1 VAEFEANFRL
11 VRRHPQRAAHSS
23 EVATRAWRLR
33 LRQAATLRNSV
44 RIGAAALALIGVVVL
59 IVRPS
64 TRTRAEAHFVV
75 PSPLVVNDAIGAIL
89 NQAGGVSA
97 RADGRRII
105 VASSAADRVVARAH
119 VVALARA
126 GMDGARA
133 HFSAV
138 ETQRADAAKVDR
150 AQAAS
155 QLATLASRTGITDPE
170 AAYRE
175 RVAVV
180 QNLEEQRAVAVST
193 GQPLA
198 AIDAQLA
205 EDQQAAFELQ
215 LQVTRYNELIQTE
228 TTAGQREL
236 EATRAINAMTPAAG
250 SESIEVSDHSTGIG
264 LGVATGVV
272 ALVVAGIA
280 WFFSSRRRRG
290 APARDDA
297 PDARRDPAASGE
309 SEEIALAEPEA
320 AALDSFAGQGSR
332 YLEFYRALA
341 PSSPAE
347 LDASASQ
354 VDLVHEE
361 SLEGSADTERR
372 AAHERD
378 RFRP

>member
-11 VRRHPQRAAHSS
+11 VRRHPPRAAHSS

-33 LRQAATLRNSV
+33 LRRAATLRNSV
-44 RIGAAALALIGVVVL
+44 RIGAAALALIGVVAL
-59 IVRPS
+59 IVRPA
-64 TRTRAEAHFVV
+64 THTRAEAHFVV

-89 NQAGGVSA
+89 DQAGGASA
-97 RADGRRII
+97 RADGRRIT

-205 EDQQAAFELQ
+205 ENQQAAFELQ

-290 APARDDA
+290 APARDAA

-320 AALDSFAGQGSR
+320 AALEPSAGQGSR

-347 LDASASQ
+347 VDASASQ

-378 RFRP
+378 GFRP